1 MISGKSPGDTL
12 PWWEGSDTEDFE
24 WTSAGVPDDK
34 EEHGARL
41 LSQKPFPD
49 RPKKKRKNRKRRRA
63 GYGVSWSNEGADEEG
78 DEEDEYESEVE
89 SEGGGGGDHE
99 NGEGGRNTEEEKRG
113 ERYGAFEIST
123 ETANELPKLCLAD
136 LPLLLSPK
144 KRGGASGMGKL
155 AKRFWDHTF
164 PLAAIQLLVEKV
176 SKNRYALS
184 V

>member
-24 WTSAGVPDDK
+24 WTSAGVPDDR

-89 SEGGGGGDHE
+89 SEGGGGVITRTE
-99 NGEGGRNTEEEKRG
+99 KEGATRRRKRG
-113 ERYGAFEIST
+113 VSGT
-123 ETANELPKLCLAD
+123 G
-136 LPLLLSPK
+136 LSKYQP
-144 KRGGASGMGKL
+144 RLRTSF
-155 AKRFWDHTF
+155 RNC
-164 PLAAIQLLVEKV
+164 V
-176 SKNRYALS
+176 
-184 V
+184 